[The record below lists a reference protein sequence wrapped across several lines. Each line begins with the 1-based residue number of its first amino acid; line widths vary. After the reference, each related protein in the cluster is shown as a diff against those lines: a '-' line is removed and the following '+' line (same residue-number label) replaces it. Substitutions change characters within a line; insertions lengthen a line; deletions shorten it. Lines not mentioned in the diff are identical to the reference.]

1 MLREAIVIGS
11 GAREHALVHALRTSG
26 AQVYAIP
33 GNAGI
38 AEEADIIRV
47 DRPQAVVQKFAH
59 TKPLI
64 VVGPEAPLAE
74 GWADILR
81 DGGFSVVGP
90 SRLAAQLES
99 SKRLS
104 KEIMVQCGVPTAKAR
119 VTTEPETL
127 RRWIMEETHWPKV
140 LKQSGLA
147 AGKGV
152 SVVSDIDQAID
163 TLERWQNRNEI
174 WKDGVLFEECLDGY
188 EISVEVLT
196 NGRTYTWLPVA
207 QDYKRLTAQPDS
219 PNTGGMGAMA
229 PLVLEPSLIETINR
243 TIFDPVMRYL
253 SERQWVFRGVLYA
266 GLMVTSRGPMAL
278 EFNVRLGDPETEVIL
293 PILPVDW
300 FDFWMALAAGKLPEV
315 PKPSGAAVGVVMAA
329 PGYPDAPVSGTSIHL
344 GQDQPHTRIYH
355 GGTRKTAQGWESQG
369 GRVLT
374 VVGTGDTIAQARER
388 AYRRIQSLDFPGGF
402 HRQDI
407 GAPGVIDS
415 DSGGLYP
422 NV

>member
-38 AEEADIIRV
+38 AEEADVIRV
-47 DRPQAVVQKFAH
+47 DSPKAIVQKFQR
-59 TKPLI
+59 TKPL
-64 VVGPEAPLAE
+64 VVIGPEAPLAE

-81 DGGFSVVGP
+81 DGGLSVVGP

-104 KEIMVQCGVPTAKAR
+104 KEIMVHCGIPTAKAR
-119 VTTEPETL
+119 VTSDPETL
-127 RRWIMEETHWPKV
+127 RRWIIEEANWPKV

-152 SVVSDIDQAID
+152 SVVSDVGQALD
-163 TLERWQNRNEI
+163 TLKRWQDRGEI
-174 WKDGVLFEECLDGY
+174 WKDGVLFEECLQGY
-188 EISVEVLT
+188 EISVEVIT
-196 NGRTYTWLPVA
+196 NGRNYVWLPVA
-207 QDYKRLTAQPDS
+207 QDYKRLTAHRDS

-229 PLVLEPSLIETINR
+229 PLVLEPPLVETINR

-253 SERQWVFRGVLYA
+253 SEQQWVFRGVLYA
-266 GLMVTSRGPMAL
+266 GLMVTPLGPMAL
-278 EFNVRLGDPETEVIL
+278 EFNVRLGDPETEVML

-300 FDFWMALAAGKLPEV
+300 FDFWMALAEGELPAV
-315 PKPSGAAVGVVMAA
+315 PKPSGAAVGVVVAA
-329 PGYPDAPVSGTSIHL
+329 PGYPDAPVSGIPIHL
-344 GQDQPHTRIYH
+344 GKDQPHTIIYH
-355 GGTRKTAQGWESQG
+355 GGTRKTTQGWEGHG

-374 VVGTGDTIAQARER
+374 VVGTGDTIAKAKER
-388 AYRRIQSLDFPGGF
+388 AYRRIQSLDFPQGF
-402 HRQDI
+402 YRQDI
-407 GAPGVIDS
+407 GVQ
-415 DSGGLYP
+415 
-422 NV
+422 